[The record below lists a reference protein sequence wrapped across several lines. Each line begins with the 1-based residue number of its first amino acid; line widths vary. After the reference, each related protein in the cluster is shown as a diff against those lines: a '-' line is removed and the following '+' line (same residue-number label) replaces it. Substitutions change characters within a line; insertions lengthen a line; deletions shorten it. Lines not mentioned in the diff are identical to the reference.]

1 MSKTESFCK
10 HFCFHVLGSFGSQ
23 ARYVGSEAP
32 PFIFPRM
39 AGAFEKAMV
48 AGQKFL
54 EGLRS
59 LPSYKDAQQKQLR
72 ALLKQLG
79 SVTDLTTGQSGKI
92 LSMLDEKLWDHES
105 LQQLRQQ
112 IAAGCTTG
120 RGRSPQPA
128 GWLADLGNEP
138 RLARGRD
145 VHSCG
150 CPDVFDPAGASC
162 RSGRTARLAGNCT
175 AGDVGCAP
183 AAAGFALRRTKTAYP
198 PLSAVVRRCPPLSAA
213 ETDTLRDVRRCPRKP
228 RICSLRRGKPCP
240 RLSADDET
248 LRICEKTLVR
258 DVRDVRRSKIYDFLF
273 VRGLS
278 RTFVDL
284 W

>member
-112 IAAGCTTG
+112 RAAGCTTG
-120 RGRSPQPA
+120 RERSPLRGQPA

-183 AAAGFALRRTKTAYP
+183 AAADFALRRTRTACP
-198 PLSAVVRRCPPLSAA
+198 PMSAVVRGQNGRSVRCPPMSAEA
-213 ETDTLRDVRRCPRKP
+213 
-228 RICSLRRGKPCP
+228 
-240 RLSADDET
+240 
-248 LRICEKTLVR
+248 
-258 DVRDVRRSKIYDFLF
+258 
-273 VRGLS
+273 
-278 RTFVDL
+278 
-284 W
+284 

>member
-1 MSKTESFCK
+1 
-10 HFCFHVLGSFGSQ
+10 
-23 ARYVGSEAP
+23 
-32 PFIFPRM
+32 
-39 AGAFEKAMV
+39 MV

-79 SVTDLTTGQSGKI
+79 SVTDLSTGQSGKI

-112 IAAGCTTG
+112 RAAGCTTG
-120 RGRSPQPA
+120 RERSPLRGQPA

-183 AAAGFALRRTKTAYP
+183 AAADFVLRCTKTACS
-198 PLSAVVRRCPPLSAA
+198 PLSAVVRRCPPLSVA
-213 ETDTLRDVRRCPRKP
+213 TDTLCDVRRCPRKP
-228 RICSLRRGKPCP
+228 RICSLRRWKPCP
-240 RLSADDET
+240 RCPRTTKRCVSVRKHLSAMSAA
-248 LRICEKTLVR
+248 LKYMIFC
-258 DVRDVRRSKIYDFLF
+258 
-273 VRGLS
+273 LS
-278 RTFVDL
+278 AASHELLLMCGSFASGCPVSGYVFWWYL
-284 W
+284 

>member
-1 MSKTESFCK
+1 
-10 HFCFHVLGSFGSQ
+10 VLGRFGLQ
-23 ARYVGSEAP
+23 ARYVESEAP
-32 PFIFPRM
+32 PFLLPRM

-162 RSGRTARLAGNCT
+162 RSGRTA
-175 AGDVGCAP
+175 
-183 AAAGFALRRTKTAYP
+183 
-198 PLSAVVRRCPPLSAA
+198 
-213 ETDTLRDVRRCPRKP
+213 
-228 RICSLRRGKPCP
+228 
-240 RLSADDET
+240 
-248 LRICEKTLVR
+248 
-258 DVRDVRRSKIYDFLF
+258 
-273 VRGLS
+273 
-278 RTFVDL
+278 
-284 W
+284 

>member
-72 ALLKQLG
+72 ALLKQLC

-138 RLARGRD
+138 WQTLAMNPALHVEEMFTAAD
-145 VHSCG
+145 A

-162 RSGRTARLAGNCT
+162 RSGRTARLAGNCA

-183 AAAGFALRRTKTAYP
+183 AAADFACSEMYKKRLVS

-213 ETDTLRDVRRCPRKP
+213 ENGHSARCPP
-228 RICSLRRGKPCP
+228 
-240 RLSADDET
+240 LSAEA
-248 LRICEKTLVR
+248 
-258 DVRDVRRSKIYDFLF
+258 
-273 VRGLS
+273 
-278 RTFVDL
+278 
-284 W
+284 

>member
-1 MSKTESFCK
+1 M
-10 HFCFHVLGSFGSQ
+10 LGRFGLQ
-23 ARYVGSEAP
+23 ARYVESEAP
-32 PFIFPRM
+32 PLLFSRT

-79 SVTDLTTGQSGKI
+79 SVTDLSAGQSGKI
-92 LSMLDEKLWDHES
+92 LSMPDEKLWDHES
-105 LQQLRQQ
+105 PQQLRQQ

-162 RSGRTARLAGNCT
+162 RSGRTA
-175 AGDVGCAP
+175 
-183 AAAGFALRRTKTAYP
+183 
-198 PLSAVVRRCPPLSAA
+198 
-213 ETDTLRDVRRCPRKP
+213 
-228 RICSLRRGKPCP
+228 
-240 RLSADDET
+240 
-248 LRICEKTLVR
+248 
-258 DVRDVRRSKIYDFLF
+258 
-273 VRGLS
+273 
-278 RTFVDL
+278 
-284 W
+284 

>member
-1 MSKTESFCK
+1 MDEGVAEEKAMLQAMQCMSKLIKLFDEADAFLTEAEWHKAMSLEKGFSDYYALLSAWAPEKGRKLFNIVMKCHTFQHLVANSK
-10 HFCFHVLGSFGSQ
+10 YLNPKTHWTFSREDFVGKISLLTSSVSPGVSSTRLSVKVAPKYFGSQ

-162 RSGRTARLAGNCT
+162 RSGRTA
-175 AGDVGCAP
+175 
-183 AAAGFALRRTKTAYP
+183 
-198 PLSAVVRRCPPLSAA
+198 
-213 ETDTLRDVRRCPRKP
+213 
-228 RICSLRRGKPCP
+228 
-240 RLSADDET
+240 
-248 LRICEKTLVR
+248 
-258 DVRDVRRSKIYDFLF
+258 
-273 VRGLS
+273 
-278 RTFVDL
+278 
-284 W
+284 

>member
-183 AAAGFALRRTKTAYP
+183 AAADFACSEMYKNGLFAVVRGCP
-198 PLSAVVRRCPPLSAA
+198 PLSAVVRGRNGHSARCPPLSAEA
-213 ETDTLRDVRRCPRKP
+213 
-228 RICSLRRGKPCP
+228 
-240 RLSADDET
+240 
-248 LRICEKTLVR
+248 
-258 DVRDVRRSKIYDFLF
+258 
-273 VRGLS
+273 
-278 RTFVDL
+278 
-284 W
+284 

>member
-92 LSMLDEKLWDHES
+92 LSMLDEKLWDRES
-105 LQQLRQQ
+105 LPGVLQDGEEVRSQRGGWQTLAMNPALHVEEMFT
-112 IAAGCTTG
+112 AAD
-120 RGRSPQPA
+120 A
-128 GWLADLGNEP
+128 
-138 RLARGRD
+138 
-145 VHSCG
+145 

-162 RSGRTARLAGNCT
+162 RSGRTARLAGNCA

-183 AAAGFALRRTKTAYP
+183 PAADFACSETYKNGLF
-198 PLSAVVRRCPPLSAA
+198 AVVRGCPPLSAA